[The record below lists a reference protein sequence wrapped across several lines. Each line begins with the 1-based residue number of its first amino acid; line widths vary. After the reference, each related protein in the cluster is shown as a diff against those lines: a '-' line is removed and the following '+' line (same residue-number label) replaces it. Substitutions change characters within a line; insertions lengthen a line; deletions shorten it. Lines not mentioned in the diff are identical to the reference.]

1 MRGDYQDFSEKTR
14 QIYHQQHMR
23 LVDDDTA
30 IKRHLAMFSQKY
42 FGLGEGWFIGK
53 SILDAGCGDTAKAL
67 IRFYQ
72 FGARD
77 LHGIDLEKEFIP
89 IARRSLEAQGIPANA
104 VTFRS
109 GSVLQVPYETNR
121 FDFTCCHG
129 VLLHL
134 NNMDEVVTAFGE
146 LARVTKPDGYLYTV
160 FGLVGGL
167 FEEAILPAVR
177 KYYRENEVFRILI
190 DNLSPKDFERVISKI
205 MEAHNITEDLTAV
218 CHLFDV
224 DLCVFIQNVL
234 QAPVRLKI
242 PEDFI
247 RKQFSENGFGEPR
260 ILKRF
265 VKRNNI
271 RKFFA
276 PLHFD
281 HEYPISRILYG
292 SGNLEFIARKV

>member
-1 MRGDYQDFSEKTR
+1 MSRGYQDCSEKTR
-14 QIYHQQHMR
+14 EIYHQQHMR

-30 IKRHLAMFSQKY
+30 MKRHLAMFSQEY
-42 FGLGEGWFIGK
+42 FELGENWFVGK
-53 SILDAGCGDTAKAL
+53 SVLDAGCGDTAKAL

-77 LHGIDLEKEFIP
+77 LHGFDLGKEFIP
-89 IARRSLEAQGIPANA
+89 VARKSLQAQGLPPDA
-104 VTFRS
+104 VTFKT
-109 GSVLQVPYETNR
+109 GSVLQIPYENNR

-134 NNMDEVVTAFGE
+134 NNMNEVVTAFSE
-146 LARVTKPDGYLYTV
+146 LTRVTKPSGYLYSV
-160 FGLVGGL
+160 FGCVGGL
-167 FEEAILPAVR
+167 FEDAVFPAVR
-177 KYYRENEVFRILI
+177 KYYRGNNTFKNLI
-190 DNLSPKDFERVISKI
+190 DNLSPKDFEHIISKI
-205 MEAHNITEDLTAV
+205 MEAHNVTDDLRAIL
-218 CHLFDV
+218 HLFDV
-224 DLCVFIQNVL
+224 DLCVFIQNAV
-234 QAPVRLKI
+234 QAPVRLII

-247 RKQFSENGFGEPR
+247 RKQYSENGFVEVKR
-260 ILKRF
+260 LKRF

-281 HEYPISRILYG
+281 QEHPISQILYG